1 MLCSTSGA
9 ALCFRVEATNHEA
22 AAATIC
28 RQGREKGAFF
38 QGGAQKGR
46 KRKTRERVYYCI
58 LVGYEDFYLLLKE
71 GGNDI
76 DFTKTHLM

>member
-1 MLCSTSGA
+1 M
-9 ALCFRVEATNHEA
+9 NHEA

-28 RQGREKGAFF
+28 RQGREKGANF